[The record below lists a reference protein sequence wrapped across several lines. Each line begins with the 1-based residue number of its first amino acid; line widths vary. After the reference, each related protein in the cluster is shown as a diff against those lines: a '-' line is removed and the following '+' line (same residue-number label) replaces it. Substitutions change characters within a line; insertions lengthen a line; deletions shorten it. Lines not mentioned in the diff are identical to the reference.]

1 MIINSNSKRIISS
14 LVAAVLCICLA
25 AGCLSSCSKQE
36 ESGVKTVKSDAARN
50 TITNLSDDATI
61 HYSESEESFSVKAA
75 TSGLI
80 ELFVDPET
88 YSFGVKET
96 SQNQLWTA
104 LPLLN
109 KIADGE
115 KLVTDAS
122 MVSLK
127 IIGGTDIY
135 YLNSQDNSVAYG
147 KASYIPVDNGITFI
161 FDIFA
166 NEETAAKSSYE
177 KTDIGFNVTV
187 TATLKDGSMTVTST
201 NSNITGNPDA
211 YIEDISLLNY
221 FGAYNDTR
229 EGNFLLVPDGCGAI
243 IKTSIYDESFES
255 LTFDIYGSDP
265 SIVNEENDEEETESA
280 IIPAFGIKHGN
291 TAFVS
296 LIQSGDAVA
305 SVNAKKATQVSEY
318 NIVYP
323 SFNITPVTY
332 EDNTLYISKSS
343 TVNEISLCYRFLSGS
358 NATYAGLASACREQ
372 LIRNSVLSTR
382 TVKVGD
388 YMPFYLTLTGST
400 KKSFGPITY
409 LSDLTDFE
417 QAKDMLTRMKNKG
430 INNISVRYSGVFSG
444 GLDSKDIVSSDIM
457 LRLGGTEKLSE
468 LYDYVSSQKMNLF
481 LDINLLSSASG
492 FSGASATNIR
502 KNTASFIPENSLVDF
517 TEESVGERQLR
528 NLGKMKDIII
538 SVLSNTRYYSFSGYC
553 LNDAGYVL
561 YSDFSSG
568 GLLRDEAAEAINSA
582 ITPLSTGHSVMTV
595 RGNFY
600 MLKNVDSVINIPLG
614 TSVAQSGSYQAVP
627 FVQLI
632 LHGIADY
639 SGEPIN
645 TGINLRETILKYIEY
660 GACPHFEWNY
670 ESVIS
675 RTENDRF
682 YYDNTINAAAEFYTE
697 ANEALNDLRDARIT
711 DHYEVE
717 DGIFCTEY
725 DTGARIYVNYT
736 NTEFSILGIVVEARD
751 YLRVN

>member
-1 MIINSNSKRIISS
+1 MIKNNNIKRITTR
-14 LVAAVLCICLA
+14 LVSAILCFCLA

-36 ESGVKTVKSDAARN
+36 ESGVRTVKSDAARN
-50 TITNLSDDATI
+50 TIINLSDDASV
-61 HYSESEESFSVKAA
+61 HYSQSEESFSVKAA

-80 ELFVDPET
+80 ELLVDPET
-88 YSFGVKET
+88 NSFAVRET
-96 SQNQLWTA
+96 TQNQLFTA

-109 KIADGE
+109 KTADGE

-127 IIGGTDIY
+127 IVGGTDIY

-147 KASYIPVDNGITFI
+147 KASYISADNGITFI

-187 TATLKDGSMTVTST
+187 SAILKDGSMTVTCT

-211 YIEDISLLNY
+211 YIEDIELLNY

-229 EGNFLLVPDGCGAI
+229 EGDFMLVPDGCGAI

-255 LTFDIYGSDP
+255 LSFDVYGSDP
-265 SIVNEENDEEETESA
+265 SVNSEDKSESA
-280 IIPAFGIKHGN
+280 IVPAFGIKHGN
-291 TAFVS
+291 AAFVS

-305 SVNAKKATQVSEY
+305 SIIAKKATQISEY

-323 SFNITPVTY
+323 SFNITPVRY
-332 EDNTLYISKSS
+332 ENNTLYISKSS
-343 TVNEISLCYRFLSGS
+343 TVSEISLCYRFLAGG

-372 LIRNSVLSTR
+372 LIRNSVLSTK

-388 YMPFYLTLTGST
+388 YMPFYLTLTGSA
-400 KKSFGPITY
+400 KKSLGPVTY
-409 LSDLTDFE
+409 LSNLTNFE

-468 LYDYVSSQKMNLF
+468 LYDYVSSQKMTLYI
-481 LDINLLSSASG
+481 DINLLSSSSG
-492 FSGASATNIR
+492 FSGSSATDIC
-502 KNTASFIPENSLVDF
+502 KNTASFTPRNSLVDF
-517 TEESVGERQLR
+517 MGEAVSERQLR
-528 NLGKMKDIII
+528 SIRKLKNIVA
-538 SVLSNTRYYSFSGYC
+538 SVLSDTRYYAFSGYC
-553 LNDAGYVL
+553 LNDAGSVL
-561 YSDFSSG
+561 YSDFSHN
-568 GLLRDEAAEAINSA
+568 GLLRDEAAEAVNSA
-582 ITPLSTGHSVMTV
+582 ISPLSTGHSVMAV

-600 MLKNVDSVINIPLG
+600 MLKNVDSVINIPIG
-614 TSVAQSGSYQAVP
+614 TSIAQSGAYQAVP

-639 SGEPIN
+639 AGDPIN
-645 TGINLRETILKYIEY
+645 TGINLRETILKNIEY

-670 ESVIS
+670 ESVIME
-675 RTENDRF
+675 TENDRF

-736 NTEFSILGIVVEARD
+736 NTDFSILGVVVEARNF
-751 YLRVN
+751 LRVN